1 MIYINAFKKATRA
14 LRKLVTEESQL
25 GLFYDKHYQYRGN
38 TFFNIVPTTVTVL
51 ENWANLQLRKYE
63 AEMKLYVR
71 KEGYGEHTH
80 MHFMQQ
86 LSERINRL
94 FKNNPSPENID
105 GATWVTYFT
114 RFGHSVD
121 YWNLVT
127 SYTMH
132 NLTLDEMTYDPP
144 KNDVESPIPGL
155 HIVQYD
161 ISFELL
167 EQDYE

>member
-14 LRKLVTEESQL
+14 LRKLITEESRL
-25 GLFYDKHYQYRGN
+25 GVYYDKRYHHRGN

-80 MHFMQQ
+80 MHFIQQ
-86 LSERINRL
+86 VSERINRL

-132 NLTLDEMTYDPP
+132 NLTLEEMIYDPP
-144 KNDVESPIPGL
+144 KDAFESPIPGL